1 MMNVTDAGHWFQP
14 ERWLFRHL
22 SFTLEPSRITAILGP
37 NGCGKTTLLR
47 ALTGALTLRE
57 GAIAATAPIGFVPQA
72 VAADQSYTAADMVLL
87 GRSRYLGRF
96 SSPGRR
102 DKARADA
109 CLDEVGLSAL
119 AGRRYDQLSGG
130 QRQLVLLARAL
141 ATDCR
146 VLVLDE
152 PASALDLANQ
162 GVVLRLLVE
171 LASSREL
178 AVLFTTHHPEHAL
191 GIAEQTLLMLRDGTH
206 IYGPTNDVLTEAN
219 LTRMYGVPVR
229 RIDVDADQERTTAIV
244 PLYGL
249 RQPAR
254 QPQPPVSP

>member
-1 MMNVTDAGHWFQP
+1 MIEIIDAGHWFQP

-22 SFTLEPSRITAILGP
+22 SFALQPSRITAILGP

-47 ALTGALTLRE
+47 AVIGALTLRE
-57 GAIAATAPIGFVPQA
+57 GRITARSTVGFVPQA

-102 DKARADA
+102 DKERADA

-141 ATDCR
+141 ATDCG

-171 LASSREL
+171 LARSREL

-206 IYGPTNDVLTEAN
+206 IHGGSSDVLTEAN
-219 LTRMYGVPVR
+219 LSRMYGVPIR
-229 RIDVDADQERTTAIV
+229 RIDFNAGQEQTTAIV
-244 PLYGL
+244 PLHGL
-249 RQPAR
+249 RQPAG
-254 QPQPPVSP
+254 PVPASP

>member
-1 MMNVTDAGHWFQP
+1 MMNVVDAGHWFQP

-22 SFTLEPSRITAILGP
+22 SFTLEPARITAILGP

-47 ALTGALTLRE
+47 ALNGTLTLRE
-57 GAIAATAPIGFVPQA
+57 GAITAAAPVGFVPQA
-72 VAADQSYTAADMVLL
+72 IVADQSYTVADMVLL

-191 GIAEQTLLMLRDGTH
+191 GIAEQTLLMLRNGTH
-206 IYGPTNDVLTEAN
+206 IHGATSDVLTEAN
-219 LTRMYGVPVR
+219 LTRMYGVPIR
-229 RIDVDADQERTTAIV
+229 RIEVEAGEERASAIV
-244 PLYGL
+244 PLHGL
-249 RQPAR
+249 RQQAGRSPA
-254 QPQPPVSP
+254 SP

>member
-1 MMNVTDAGHWFQP
+1 MIRIDDAGHWFQP

-22 SFTLEPSRITAILGP
+22 SLTLGASQITAILGP

-47 ALTGALTLRE
+47 ALTGTLALRE
-57 GAIAATAPIGFVPQA
+57 GAITAGSHVGLVPQA
-72 VAADQSYTAADMVLL
+72 VVPDQSYTAIDMVLL

-96 SSPGRR
+96 ASPGRR
-102 DKARADA
+102 DEARAAA
-109 CLDEVGLSAL
+109 CLDEVGLGAI
-119 AGRRYDQLSGG
+119 AGRRYDRLSGG

-146 VLVLDE
+146 ILVLDE

-162 GVVLRLLVE
+162 GVVLRLLSD
-171 LASSREL
+171 LARSRQL

-191 GIAEQTLLMLRDGTH
+191 GVAAQTLLMLRDGTH
-206 IYGPTNDVLTEAN
+206 VRGATHEVVTESN

-229 RIDVDADQERTTAIV
+229 RIDLEAGEETASAIV
-244 PLYGL
+244 PLHRL
-249 RQPAR
+249 RRPDAPAAD
-254 QPQPPVSP
+254 PA